1 VEVEV
6 MKDRRVDDTME
17 GRNAQWRVGKN
28 EDDDDT
34 AADDVVDVV
43 CFSRRGK
50 V

>member
-1 VEVEV
+1 
-6 MKDRRVDDTME
+6 MKDRRVDDAME

-28 EDDDDT
+28 EEDDDDT
-34 AADDVVDVV
+34 AADFVVDVV